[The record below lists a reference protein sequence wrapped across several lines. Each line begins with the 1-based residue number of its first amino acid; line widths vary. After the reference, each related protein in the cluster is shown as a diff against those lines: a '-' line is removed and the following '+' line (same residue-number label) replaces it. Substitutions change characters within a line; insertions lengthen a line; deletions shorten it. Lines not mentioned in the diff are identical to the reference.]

1 MKKHLILVGI
11 FCWMVS
17 LHASSQ
23 EPVNPW
29 KKQLLE
35 ASALIKQNP
44 EAAEDAFDTLLK
56 GGNKKNPELLVEI
69 GEAYLKEGDTETA
82 MEYAERAKKVNGKYA
97 DAYVLSG
104 DIAMAKKNV
113 NLASSEYNQA
123 IYFDENCC
131 EAYLKYADVY
141 QKVNPQL
148 SIEML
153 QRLDAKMPD
162 EVQVD
167 RLMGEIYYGMG
178 EYSKAIESY
187 DEYME
192 AGTPDVDD
200 FTRYATLL
208 YLNKEFDA
216 SLRVA
221 NEGMALDADNE
232 VLQRLSIYDLYEL
245 GNYDAG
251 IEKAKTF
258 LARSD
263 SPENVYL
270 DYFYYGRLL
279 KEKKQYDEALVQL
292 NKSLALDGS
301 KVEIYQ
307 VISAIYEE
315 RQDYPQAITAYKKYM
330 DDWKKPGEMGRLF
343 CYGRLNYLAA
353 SDSTLKDLQP
363 VYLAEADAV
372 FARVMESAPENY
384 LGSFWR
390 ARTNS
395 LLDPETTDGLAKPYY
410 EMALAILEQEP
421 DASVPQKVECL
432 SYLGYYYF
440 VKEDYP
446 KSKEYWNKILMID
459 PENEM
464 AKTALEG
471 MK

>member
-29 KKQLLE
+29 KKQVIE
-35 ASALIKQNP
+35 AAALIKQNP
-44 EAAEDAFDTLLK
+44 EEAEDAFDALLK

-69 GEAYLKEGDTETA
+69 GEAYLKEGNTETA

-104 DIAMAKKNV
+104 DIAMARKNV

-141 QKVNPQL
+141 QRVNPQL

-192 AGTPDVDD
+192 AGTPEVED

-459 PENEM
+459 PENET

>member
-1 MKKHLILVGI
+1 M
-11 FCWMVS
+11 
-17 LHASSQ
+17 
-23 EPVNPW
+23 N
-29 KKQLLE
+29 E
-35 ASALIKQNP
+35 A
-44 EAAEDAFDTLLK
+44 
-56 GGNKKNPELLVEI
+56 
-69 GEAYLKEGDTETA
+69 
-82 MEYAERAKKVNGKYA
+82 
-97 DAYVLSG
+97 
-104 DIAMAKKNV
+104 
-113 NLASSEYNQA
+113 
-123 IYFDENCC
+123 
-131 EAYLKYADVY
+131 
-141 QKVNPQL
+141 
-148 SIEML
+148 
-153 QRLDAKMPD
+153 
-162 EVQVD
+162 
-167 RLMGEIYYGMG
+167 
-178 EYSKAIESY
+178 
-187 DEYME
+187 
-192 AGTPDVDD
+192 
-200 FTRYATLL
+200 
-208 YLNKEFDA
+208 
-216 SLRVA
+216 
-221 NEGMALDADNE
+221 
-232 VLQRLSIYDLYEL
+232 
-245 GNYDAG
+245 
-251 IEKAKTF
+251 
-258 LARSD
+258 
-263 SPENVYL
+263 
-270 DYFYYGRLL
+270 
-279 KEKKQYDEALVQL
+279 
-292 NKSLALDGS
+292 LALDGA

-395 LLDPETTDGLAKPYY
+395 LLDPETIEGLAKPYY

-459 PENEM
+459 PENET